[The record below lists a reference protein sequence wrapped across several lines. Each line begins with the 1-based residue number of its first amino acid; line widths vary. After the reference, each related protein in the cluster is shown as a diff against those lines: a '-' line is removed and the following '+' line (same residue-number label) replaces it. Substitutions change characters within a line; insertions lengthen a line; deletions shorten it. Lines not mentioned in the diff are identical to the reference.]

1 MKSNIFIPTKCK
13 VGFNIREDTYTGK
26 LGYVI
31 AWSGKEWR
39 KEKSWE
45 SWRHKEGQKYSKR
58 TGEPGNYKWEECYY
72 DDFIKPIEFDNKPIE
87 GFVLNKKAG
96 GYSTGWNHRATY
108 CRVYDP
114 RGFEFEISIPNL
126 LYILDNTNSE
136 VGKGLSG
143 KFLYGWDGKDLV
155 LIPENAP
162 EYKEMIAYTSLQ
174 SKKVL
179 SKDLIIGATYRHKNN
194 EELIYLGRFDYYTT
208 KYVKDKDWNKRGKYE
223 DVIKKN
229 QYWFKTKLSFTQY
242 SSLSS
247 IGECIIEE
255 CVSNYAELMDELETK
270 KEYSPYDE
278 SLFQYEVLT
287 DEEAKDG
294 FYIQNVYTKNGNSI
308 YIKYDNDRWFF
319 IRKDLKTAL
328 EKYNE
333 TKTILEGYIN
343 ERQDKVNHYYI
354 NEAINKLKL
363 LKFNPDVLVM
373 DGKTFVIPE
382 DINIYN
388 YLINNQL
395 AYKQIKYL
403 QNGKKASN

>member
-1 MKSNIFIPTKCK
+1 MQNKNIFIPNKCK
-13 VGFNIREDTYTGK
+13 VGFNIREDTYTKK

-31 AWSGKEWR
+31 GFDGKKWR
-39 KEKSWE
+39 KEPSWE
-45 SWRHKEGQKYSKR
+45 SWRHKEGQKYSR
-58 TGEPGNYKWEECYY
+58 RIEVDGQYKWEDCYY
-72 DDFIKPIEFDNKPIE
+72 DDSINPIEFDNVPTE

-96 GYSTGWNHRATY
+96 GYSTGWNHRSTY

-143 KFLYGWDGKDLV
+143 SFVYGWDGKDLV

-162 EYKEMIAYTSLQ
+162 EYKEMVAFTALQ
-174 SKKVL
+174 SKKVS
-179 SKDLIIGATYRHKNN
+179 SKDLIIGATYKAKSNQ
-194 EELIYLGRFDYYTT
+194 ELIYLGRFDCYET
-208 KYVKDKDWNKRGKYE
+208 KYDRRNGKYV

-229 QYWFKTKLSFTQY
+229 QYWFKTKSGFTQY

-255 CVSNYAELMDELETK
+255 CVDNYAELMDELETK

-278 SLFQYEVLT
+278 SKHQYELLT
-287 DEEAKDG
+287 DEEAKG
-294 FYIQNVYTKNGNSI
+294 SFYINHVYTKEGKTINI
-308 YIKYDNDRWFF
+308 NDSRYNTWY
-319 IRKDLKTAL
+319 RADKNTETSL
-328 EKYNE
+328 EKYNRYKKEYE
-333 TKTILEGYIN
+333 TDIKHYLDKGEKPGKYLE
-343 ERQDKVNHYYI
+343 D
-354 NEAINKLKL
+354 KLKN
-363 LKFNPDVLVM
+363 LKIENDVLILG
-373 DGKTFVIPE
+373 GKTVVIPE

-403 QNGKKASN
+403 KNGKKASN